1 MELENIVPWGRTLAE
16 YRAMFMMSDGALQG
30 TILGCGD
37 GPASVNAEVKAL
49 GGHVISIDPIYAFG
63 KEQIANRI
71 DEVADEVMAQV
82 RMKVDD
88 FVWQNISSPDALYRI
103 RMKAMHT
110 FLEDYEQGKVQG
122 RYIHEELPTLSFK
135 DKQFDVALSSHF
147 LLLYSTH
154 LDEAFHMEAI
164 LEMLRVANEVRIFPI
179 ITLEGKKSPH
189 LDVIMATLKTLGYLP
204 TIEKVAYEFQKGG
217 DEMLRVRRKYV

>member
-1 MELENIVPWGRTLAE
+1 MELQNIVPWGRTLAE
-16 YRAMFMMSDGALQG
+16 YRTMFMLTKEELKGS
-30 TILGCGD
+30 ILGCGD
-37 GPASVNAEVKAL
+37 EPASFNAEVKAL
-49 GGHVISIDPIYAFG
+49 GGSVISIDPIYAFE
-63 KEQIANRI
+63 KEQIAHRI
-71 DEVADEVMAQV
+71 DEVMAQV
-82 RMKVDD
+82 RIKADD
-88 FVWQNISSPDALYRI
+88 FVWENIPNPDALYTM

-110 FLEDYEQGKVQG
+110 FLEDYAQGKVQG

-164 LEMLRVANEVRIFPI
+164 LEMLRVAKEVRIFPI

-189 LDVIMATLKTLGYLP
+189 LDGIMATLKTLGYLP
-204 TIEKVAYEFQKGG
+204 TIEKVEYEFQKGG
-217 DEMLRVRRKYV
+217 DEMLRVRVNL

>member
-1 MELENIVPWGRTLAE
+1 MELQNIVPWGRTLAE
-16 YRAMFMMSDGALQG
+16 YRAMFMLSDEALQG

-37 GPASVNAEVKAL
+37 GPASFNVEVKAL
-49 GGHVISIDPIYAFG
+49 DGNVISIDPIYAFG

-82 RMKVDD
+82 RMKTDD
-88 FVWQNISSPDALYRI
+88 FVWQNISSPDALYRM
-103 RMKAMHT
+103 RMEAMHT

-122 RYIHEELPTLSFK
+122 RYIDEELPTLSFK

-147 LLLYSTH
+147 LLLYSRH

-179 ITLEGKKSPH
+179 ITLEGKKSPY
-189 LDVIMATLKTLGYLP
+189 LDGIMATLKTLGYLT

-217 DEMLRVRRKYV
+217 DEMLRVRRSK